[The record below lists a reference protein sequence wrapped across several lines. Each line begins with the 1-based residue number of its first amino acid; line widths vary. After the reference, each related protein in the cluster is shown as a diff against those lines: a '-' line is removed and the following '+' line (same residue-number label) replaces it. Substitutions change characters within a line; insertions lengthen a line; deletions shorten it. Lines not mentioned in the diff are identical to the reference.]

1 MAQVLIR
8 QRRHH
13 HRLLIPVRRMKKYAT
28 TWLLI
33 ASIVIAEAHSYLPY
47 EYAMKKENWIYSVDR
62 TMEIQWNVKY
72 LADQVNA
79 VLYFVAMFFYNRNKV
94 NKTTVLTFIIL
105 CIIDL
110 GMYLHN
116 YKTLHYG
123 SVYVWTLGVWT
134 VIYYRFTLMNYVKIK
149 TVLLCHK
156 LKAIITNKSGL

>member
-1 MAQVLIR
+1 MR
-8 QRRHH
+8 
-13 HRLLIPVRRMKKYAT
+13 KYTT
-28 TWLLI
+28 TWLLLF
-33 ASIVIAEAHSYLPY
+33 SIIIAETYTYLPKW
-47 EYAMKKENWIYSVDR
+47 YALREENWIR
-62 TMEIQWNVKY
+62 TVPTPMLNHWNVKF
-72 LADQVNA
+72 LCNEVNA